1 MNVSR
6 SFFLNIFFFF
16 FLPFFPSS
24 SFPPPAPTHPSFLS
38 PPLPSPLS
46 AHLMHLFFSFSKHL
60 KFSLG
65 NFGVFIFF
73 LFDLENH
80 VVAFVS
86 LCINSLIFFDWFF
99 RNNSRSVS
107 KSCLDNIS
115 VFFFFVFF
123 LGVPYSMP
131 ILGQHLGLLG
141 CLSRN
146 QLNAP

>member
-6 SFFLNIFFFF
+6 SFFLNIFFS
-16 FLPFFPSS
+16 FLPFSLSS

-38 PPLPSPLS
+38 PLPSPLS
-46 AHLMHLFFSFSKHL
+46 AHLTHLFFPFLNIS
-60 KFSLG
+60 SLVLVILL
-65 NFGVFIFF
+65 FFF

-80 VVAFVS
+80 VVAFVP

-115 VFFFFVFF
+115 IFLCSSWVFPALCPSWGSTLDSWAVC
-123 LGVPYSMP
+123 
-131 ILGQHLGLLG
+131 QET
-141 CLSRN
+141 N
-146 QLNAP
+146 